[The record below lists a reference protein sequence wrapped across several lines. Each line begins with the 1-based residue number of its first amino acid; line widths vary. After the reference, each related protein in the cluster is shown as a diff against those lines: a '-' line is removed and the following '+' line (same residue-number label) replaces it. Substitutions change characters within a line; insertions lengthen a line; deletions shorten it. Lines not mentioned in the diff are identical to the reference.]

1 MNTAPATDFE
11 ARLRDYLKA
20 YAAKDIDAI
29 AAMLSADVRL
39 QDWNLSVQGKAAV
52 LAETRKNF
60 SAAQSIAIELL
71 HVFAGADSAAAELRI
86 VVDGSIVLEVVDVL
100 RFDPSG
106 LITAIRAYK

>member
-1 MNTAPATDFE
+1 MTTTPATDFE
-11 ARLRDYLKA
+11 ARLRDYLEA
-20 YAAKDIDAI
+20 YSAKDIDAI
-29 AAMLSADVRL
+29 AAMLTVDVRL
-39 QDWNLSVQGKAAV
+39 QDWNLSVQGKEAV

-60 SAAQSIAIELL
+60 AAAQSIAIEVL
-71 HVFAGADSAAAELRI
+71 HVFPGTGSAAAELRI